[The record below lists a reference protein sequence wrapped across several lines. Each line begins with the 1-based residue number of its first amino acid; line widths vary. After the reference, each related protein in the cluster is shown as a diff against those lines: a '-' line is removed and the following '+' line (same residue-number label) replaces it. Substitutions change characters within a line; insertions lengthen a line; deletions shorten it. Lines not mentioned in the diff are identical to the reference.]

1 MPCNVRG
8 AELCP
13 SWRRRP
19 HRSKLCPIDPPFL
32 QDVRYRQR
40 YLDGIVNNENMRRVF
55 TTRARI
61 VQFVRRYLDQRDFL
75 EVRPQLL
82 LHLKGARTWQH
93 VMALC
98 ECHRELAC

>member
-1 MPCNVRG
+1 MQI
-8 AELCP
+8 CP
-13 SWRRRP
+13 THS
-19 HRSKLCPIDPPFL
+19 LFL

-75 EVRPQLL
+75 EVGPLL
-82 LHLKGARTWQH
+82 LWLDCW
-93 VMALC
+93 V
-98 ECHRELAC
+98 